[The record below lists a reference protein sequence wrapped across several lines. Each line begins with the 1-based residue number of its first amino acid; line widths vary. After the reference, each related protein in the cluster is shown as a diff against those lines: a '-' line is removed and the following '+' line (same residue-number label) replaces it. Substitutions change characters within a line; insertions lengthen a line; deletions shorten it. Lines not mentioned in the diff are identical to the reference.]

1 MTTDTP
7 QMPFDAAESALSMA
21 ERAYQRLRSAIAA
34 GQLLPRT
41 RLREDALAKWLE
53 MSRTP
58 VREAVRRLEAEGFF
72 SRDSRTLVVSSL
84 DQQSVVELYAMREVL
99 EGTVAAF
106 AAQQA
111 SKGEVATLREL
122 CEIEAGLLDRPEDVV
137 RHNDRFHTA
146 LYGAAH
152 NRFLLKS
159 LGTLRDARAL
169 LGPST
174 LNQPSRISS
183 AHAEHLAIVDA
194 IEARDP
200 GRAEEAAR
208 NHIAAAARERRRRF
222 GGN

>member
-7 QMPFDAAESALSMA
+7 QMPFDAPESALSMA

-208 NHIAAAARERRRRF
+208 NHIAAAARERLRRF